1 MAKKKCKR
9 NTGPVSY
16 QKASMFGC
24 GKKKRKK
31 EQKRFWKEECPNI
44 GPEHGPAHKPKMT
57 LAQQMMKGRPGL
69 FQMCS
74 VNIY

>member
-16 QKASMFGC
+16 QNASMFGC

-31 EQKRFWKEECPNI
+31 ERKRFLKERCPNI
-44 GPEHGPAHKPKMT
+44 GPEHGPAHKPKLT
-57 LAQQMMKGRPGL
+57 LEQKMRKGRPGL